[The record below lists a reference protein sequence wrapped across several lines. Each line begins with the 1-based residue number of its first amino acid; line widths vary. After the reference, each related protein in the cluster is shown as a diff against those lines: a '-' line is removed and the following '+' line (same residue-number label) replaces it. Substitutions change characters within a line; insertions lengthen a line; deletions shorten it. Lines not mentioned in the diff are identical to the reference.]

1 METGRESALLLRACP
16 LRNDSRVMMGPSLLA
31 TLVWGQDLNPQYSS
45 RLASV
50 IRSNTRHWND
60 CLRGRT
66 KRRTQR
72 WYIAKQLRNLRKR
85 SPDEELQS
93 DTKEAV
99 PRSSHASS
107 ESMIRHTTAPQ
118 DAAGPPTAPKRS
130 SSPSHN
136 RLGLSTVHS
145 HPEPVVDIIFVHGL
159 GGKSRS
165 TWSWQY
171 DPQKFWPLW
180 LAEEVQLSKTRI
192 FTFGYNADIAGQ
204 TTPSNILDFSRQ
216 LLFQMKT
223 YSGDEASGSAPIG
236 KRPLMFV
243 MHSMGGLVVKK
254 AYNFGKS
261 DEQFDSI
268 ISHIHAMRTNIGLG
282 IKKMI
287 VDRESAVLGYPSEM
301 SSGLNADHHGVCKF
315 RGLDDPN
322 YHAVRNLLQML
333 VGKHKPR
340 GALAEPATVVAV
352 QKDNGLGQRREK
364 LQDIFAIGEDPRD
377 DFESV
382 HEHLLWGSYRWVL
395 HRATYLDWR
404 DLRQTGS
411 KILSMAGLPGVGKSV
426 LSSFIINNLEKDPAI
441 GSCFY
446 HSFKSE
452 DRTKRTISH
461 MLRSIAF
468 QIALAHKPFGEK
480 LIELAAAGS
489 LSFST
494 QKVSS
499 IWESIFESVLLRHRF
514 PGPIFWIVDGL
525 DEADHPDLFI
535 RLLSKLQSQN
545 IFRVLIVSRP
555 LREIALNSASGIHVV
570 NDEITLNDTHDDI
583 RTYAY
588 EGLWAALPDKQAR
601 DSICDKVCHKP
612 QGSFLWVTLA
622 VGQLK
627 DNWHIKDD
635 IEQVLDELPDGM
647 ESLYKRMVEIIASQA
662 ARPRAIASRIL
673 TWTVCAFRPLELAE
687 LNVGLSFELGDF
699 VDLETTISQVCGNF
713 VVVTKPKSKVVL
725 VHDTARH
732 FLLHKSVGLPIEIDY
747 RAGHE
752 YAAETCLKFVMDEK
766 KKWKRTLSLVALES
780 KPSLSDSSSHGA
792 SPALNQ
798 FLFLAYAVTCWAY
811 HISQSPPQS
820 GLISL
825 VHDFLGDFCLI
836 WIHAVTLLDDLRAIT
851 RTAQYLRLFIRRRR
865 AKSSHQ
871 SFESLKHSRDEELSQ
886 WSKDMIR
893 VVGRFGNILR
903 HDPSSIYK
911 FIVPFC
917 PKESMI
923 GHAFR
928 TASGLSVVGLS
939 SDVWDDCLARLT
951 MGADEFA
958 SSIICKGAYFATLI
972 GNGVVIVWHA
982 ETCEEARRLNHEEWI
997 SVVECS
1003 RTSSLLATAGTNT
1016 IRIWDISTGEELY
1029 SIQKSTER
1037 RILSL
1042 SFGAQDEELLVG
1054 YDDASIQ
1061 CIELST
1067 LELKWSRLL
1076 EEPGDEVHLCPHLVS
1091 ISPDHYH
1098 VIIGYRGKPVYAWNL
1113 DALDRGPQICT
1124 RPEDK
1129 FGKDHDSSTW
1139 KAGTP
1144 ESVVWCPGHPTVLI
1158 LYNDASLFEWNI
1170 EDEKQRQISGIAARE
1185 MAISLDG
1192 NLLLTSDHN
1201 GTVSVWTVPEF
1212 RLTYQLH
1219 ETDMV
1224 RGLAFSPDGQRFYDI
1239 RGPLCNV
1246 WEPDDLDREEL
1257 SSTAHETTFSEPVCS
1272 TDGTGRAEITAIAYD
1287 TEDRF
1292 FCCGKDS
1299 GAVVMYE
1306 METGQKV
1313 RKVYGHNAV
1322 ASVVEVT
1329 WSPTAKFIASADD
1342 CGRVI
1347 AKKLRKPSQ
1356 SNPRWGVFPLLD
1368 FRPGDAVSQLVFSS
1382 NEGSLLVVCAN
1393 WSAVWSIEK
1402 KEEICRS
1409 NSIMLDRPE
1418 HQWLNHPSKPELLL
1432 CVNSEGVRIFKW
1444 ESLAEVRV
1452 TPLGSIEELSESE
1465 PQVPRD
1471 NNNNDIDPLDVR
1483 LHHLTLDRAPSRQ
1496 GRTSVLAIERAVPL
1510 NATQIV
1516 LEAFPNT
1523 GFTRTY
1529 ISQRGIF
1536 LADISTTGEL
1546 NDISLFKSSNLQLQR
1561 IDGHASS
1568 SLLPTNN
1575 DCQINRLVGC
1585 FQGHIVFLDQN
1596 YCFCTWDLTSSA
1608 RGASDPGPGPA
1619 QFSGLGNLSS
1629 EKADPLDTRLNKHFY
1644 LPKDWLSPSMLR
1656 LCVINDYG
1664 TILCPK
1670 NGEVAVVRGGV
1681 KL

>member
-1 METGRESALLLRACP
+1 MEARRESALHVLLPACP

-31 TLVWGQDLNPQYSS
+31 TLFWGQDLNPQYPC
-45 RLASV
+45 RLA
-50 IRSNTRHWND
+50 
-60 CLRGRT
+60 
-66 KRRTQR
+66 
-72 WYIAKQLRNLRKR
+72 
-85 SPDEELQS
+85 
-93 DTKEAV
+93 
-99 PRSSHASS
+99 
-107 ESMIRHTTAPQ
+107 
-118 DAAGPPTAPKRS
+118 
-130 SSPSHN
+130 
-136 RLGLSTVHS
+136 LGLSTVHS

-159 GGKSRS
+159 GGKSRR

-204 TTPSNILDFSRQ
+204 TTPSNILDFARQ

-254 AYNFGKS
+254 AYILGKS

-268 ISHIHAMRTNIGLG
+268 ISHIHAMVFLATPHRGSAYADFLNNVLRSTPMLSGKTYVAELEKTSTSLQDINEQFRT
-282 IKKMI
+282 MSQI
-287 VDRESAVLGYPSEM
+287 VDRESAVLGYPSEIA
-301 SSGLNADHHGVCKF
+301 SGLNADHHGVCKF

-322 YHAVRNLLQML
+322 YHVVRNLLQML
-333 VGKHKPR
+333 LGKLKP
-340 GALAEPATVVAV
+340 
-352 QKDNGLGQRREK
+352 
-364 LQDIFAIGEDPRD
+364 QDIFAIGEDPCD

-382 HEHLLWGSYRWVL
+382 HERLMWGSCRWVL

-411 KILSMAGLPGVGKSV
+411 KILSMTGLPGVGKSV

-446 HSFKSE
+446 HFFKSE
-452 DRTKRTISH
+452 DRMKRTISH

-480 LIELAAAGS
+480 LIELTAAGS

-499 IWESIFESVLLRHRF
+499 IWESVFESVLLRHRF
-514 PGPIFWIVDGL
+514 QGPIFWIVDGL

-555 LREIALNSASGIHVV
+555 LREIAFNSASGIHVV

-601 DSICDKVCHKP
+601 DSICDKVCHKA

-647 ESLYKRMVEIIASQA
+647 ESLYKRMVETIASQA
-662 ARPRAIASRIL
+662 AKPRAIASRIL

-687 LNVGLSFELGDF
+687 LNVGLSFEFGDF

-713 VVVTKPKSKVVL
+713 VVVSEPKSKVVL

-766 KKWKRTLSLVALES
+766 KKWKRTLSLF
-780 KPSLSDSSSHGA
+780 P
-792 SPALNQ
+792 
-798 FLFLAYAVTCWAY
+798 FLAYAVTCWAY

-851 RTAQYLRLFIRRRR
+851 RKAQYLRLFIRRRR

-917 PKESMI
+917 PKASMI

-982 ETCEEARRLNHEEWI
+982 ETCEEARRLNHGEWI

-1029 SIQKSTER
+1029 SIPKSTER

-1054 YDDASIQ
+1054 YDDASIR

-1158 LYNDASLFEWNI
+1158 LYNDASLFEWKI

-1185 MAISLDG
+1185 MAISQDG

-1246 WEPDDLDREEL
+1246 WEPDVLVRPDDLDREEL

-1272 TDGTGRAEITAIAYD
+1272 TDDTGRAEITAIAYD
-1287 TEDRF
+1287 TEGRL

-1313 RKVYGHNAV
+1313 HKVYGHNAV

-1356 SNPRWGVFPLLD
+1356 SNPSWGVFPLLD

-1382 NEGSLLVVCAN
+1382 NEEFLLVVCAN
-1393 WSAVWSIEK
+1393 WSAVWSIKK
-1402 KEEICRS
+1402 KEEICRV
-1409 NSIMLDRPE
+1409 NSIMLDRPG
-1418 HQWLNHPSKPELLL
+1418 HQWLNHPSKPELIL
-1432 CVNSEGVRIFKW
+1432 CVNSEGVRIFEW

-1452 TPLGSIEELSESE
+1452 SPLGSIEELSESE
-1465 PQVPRD
+1465 PQVPRG
-1471 NNNNDIDPLDVR
+1471 NNNDDIDPLDVR

-1536 LADISTTGEL
+1536 LADISMTGEEL
-1546 NDISLFKSSNLQLQR
+1546 NDMSHFKSSNLQPQR
-1561 IDGHASS
+1561 IVGQASS

-1585 FQGHIVFLDQN
+1585 FRGHIVFLDQN
-1596 YCFCTWDLTSSA
+1596 YCFCTWDLTSTAHTS
-1608 RGASDPGPGPA
+1608 
-1619 QFSGLGNLSS
+1619 
-1629 EKADPLDTRLNKHFY
+1629 DTRLKKHFY

-1670 NGEVAVVRGGV
+1670 NGEVAVIREGV